1 MASFYSDTSTTNI
14 SSFIIKN
21 DELSVNINDY
31 IKFCISLILTAFP
44 LIIYVFLILYVKI
57 KKYKIIN
64 DENDNQNH
72 ERKKNIAKYDVDNI
86 NKNNNLIKIIY
97 PSWYKFLNEY
107 FNLVKNGTELFN
119 FSINVTRFNNF
130 N

>member
-44 LIIYVFLILYVKI
+44 LIIYVFLILYDKI

-64 DENDNQNH
+64 DVNDNQNH
-72 ERKKNIAKYDVDNI
+72 ERKNIENMM
-86 NKNNNLIKIIY
+86 
-97 PSWYKFLNEY
+97 
-107 FNLVKNGTELFN
+107 
-119 FSINVTRFNNF
+119 
-130 N
+130 